1 MVKANL
7 FIKLITLL
15 LVFSMFIPAFVSCDG
30 DKNKDNDPEK
40 KEEDLYD
47 ISGFTIIRE
56 DASGKVITHK
66 TQKLRKTILSVTGTD
81 LSVVSDWVKPGT
93 AIDENGKEILIGETN
108 RKASADALA
117 KLKADRDNEAYI
129 IDITE
134 NKIVIV
140 GTTDYATAR
149 AIEDFIS
156 MYVEKSSKGTKIDI
170 SAGEL
175 IMTDYDSSNT
185 IFASNFVGFSTI
197 VSSTVKEAPQNTWG
211 TGIGYPTIIE
221 LQHSGENNGKIIASF
236 SIADSGKR
244 GKPTSF
250 RIMESVDGGETWK
263 QIGEA
268 VETIDRSIEA
278 CWNPH
283 LFELPEQV
291 GDMPKGTLLL
301 AGCSIDPGQKIKS
314 HIAIWKSLDC
324 GKTWKE
330 FTVVTAGGGL
340 GEGVWEPYLYYE
352 DGYLY
357 CFYSDD
363 SLPEYDQTVSY
374 KRSKDGKTWED
385 IVHVVAGDKFAYRPG
400 MGIFTKMGNGQ
411 YFIVYEIFGEWSGCP
426 IHYKITD
433 DITDWN
439 PSDLGTR
446 LTAGSYTM
454 GSAPWCAWTPVGGE
468 CGTLIVTS
476 KYGSATP
483 NKILVSFDYGKTF
496 EAIDN
501 PLPYSG
507 KESLG
512 YSASLFFSAD
522 GTTLFYGNN
531 VDGKGEKSKIAFAKI
546 KIYE

>member
-1 MVKANL
+1 MIKTNIFMKIFAL
-7 FIKLITLL
+7 IFTFSLLATSFI
-15 LVFSMFIPAFVSCDG
+15 SCRDENEG
-30 DKNKDNDPEK
+30 NDPPVKDEN
-40 KEEDLYD
+40 LYD
-47 ISGFTIIRE
+47 ITGFTIVRE
-56 DASGKVITHK
+56 DPSKNTVTQQTQNLKKVIEST
-66 TQKLRKTILSVTGTD
+66 LGTD
-81 LSVVSDWVKPGT
+81 LSVISDWVKPGT
-93 AIDENGKEILIGETN
+93 VIDENAKEILIGETN
-108 RKASADALA
+108 RQASADALA
-117 KLKADRDNEAYI
+117 KLKADRENEAYI
-129 IDITE
+129 IEITE
-134 NKIVIV
+134 NKIIIV
-140 GTTDYATAR
+140 GTTDNATAR
-149 AIEDFIS
+149 AIKEFIK
-156 MYVEKSSKGTKIDI
+156 MYVEKSSSGSFINI

-175 IMTDYDSSNT
+175 IMENYDSSK
-185 IFASNFVGFSTI
+185 IIRASNGVEFEI
-197 VSSTVKEAPQNTWG
+197 LVSSTVKEAPKNTWG

-221 LQHSGENNGKIIASF
+221 LQHSGENNGKIIASY
-236 SIADSGKR
+236 SIADSGLR
-244 GKPTSF
+244 GKQTSF
-250 RIMESVDGGETWK
+250 RIMESTDGGETWT
-263 QIGEA
+263 QIADVFES
-268 VETIDRSIEA
+268 IDKSIEA

-291 GDMPKGTLLL
+291 GDMPAGTLLL
-301 AGCSIDPGQKIKS
+301 SGCSIDAGQKRKS
-314 HIAIWKSLDC
+314 HITLWKSLDC
-324 GKTWKE
+324 GKTWE
-330 FTVVTAGGGL
+330 QFTVVSEGGGL

-352 DGYLY
+352 DDYLY

-385 IVHVVAGDKFAYRPG
+385 IVHVVAGDKFSYRPG
-400 MGIFTKMGNGQ
+400 MGIFAKMGNGQ
-411 YFIVYEIFGEWSGCP
+411 YFIVYEIAGVSDGVP
-426 IHYKITD
+426 IYYKVTD

-446 LTAGSYTM
+446 LTAGGSYTM

-507 KESLG
+507 TESLG

-531 VDGKGEKSKIAFAKI
+531 VDGVSGKSKIAFAKI